1 MHYTRFFL
9 FLFISFLTSYSSFA
23 QQVEVGIN
31 AGGASYL
38 GDLNQYNPVKISGI
52 SAGAFVKLNFDP
64 HWGLGLNYNYGKVK
78 AADSE
83 SSNEQFRD
91 RNLSFYT
98 PLNEVS
104 LLLDFNLFD
113 LYSYGPKRRFTPYIF
128 LGVGAVLFNP
138 KAKLNGKEY
147 ALREYSTE
155 GQSEVY
161 KNYTITIPYGV
172 GARYKVKEHWTI
184 FSQIGYRSPLTDYID
199 DVSGLYPQP
208 NSWTGT
214 SAANPSVSRALADR
228 SGELTG
234 VNLGQP
240 GTQRGDFRKR
250 DNYMFVGIGISYTF
264 VSQKCFTF

>member
-1 MHYTRFFL
+1 MGKIKIAFL
-9 FLFISFLTSYSSFA
+9 FLFSFFSGYSVLA

-52 SAGAFVKLNFDP
+52 AAGAFAKLNFDP
-64 HWGLGLNYNYGKVK
+64 HFGLGLHYNYGKVK
-78 AADSE
+78 ATDSH
-83 SSNEQFRD
+83 SSNAQFRD

-98 PLNEVS
+98 PLNELS

-128 LGVGAVLFNP
+128 AGIGAVIFQP
-138 KAKLNGKEY
+138 KTEY
-147 ALREYSTE
+147 KDEEYLLRLYNTE
-155 GQSEVY
+155 GQSESY
-161 KNYTITIPYGV
+161 KSCTITIPYGV
-172 GARYKVKEHWTI
+172 GARYKLKNNWTV

-199 DVSGLYPQP
+199 DVSSVYPKV
-208 NSWTGT
+208 NAWTGT
-214 SAANPSVSRALADR
+214 SSANPSISKALSDR
-228 SGELTG
+228 SGEQTG
-234 VNLGQP
+234 VYLGNP